1 MATVSPSTT
10 QDVGG
15 DDICFQLIWALT
27 TANFDGAP
35 VERPQWYDRVLLVT
49 GTFGGATVILEGS
62 ADGVTY
68 VPLKDANGTAISLTA
83 AGHFHLLG
91 TPRFVR
97 PRLSVVGA
105 GAALNVALLCRRPTD
120 MRV

>member
-1 MATVSPSTT
+1 MATPVSTNTNS
-10 QDVGG
+10 VGG
-15 DDICFQLIWALT
+15 DDICFLVSYPMT
-27 TANFDGAP
+27 TADHTGLA
-35 VERPQWYDRVLLVT
+35 VERPQWYDRVLVAT
-49 GTFGGATVILEGS
+49 GTWGGATLILEGS
-62 ADGVTY
+62 NDGTNF

-83 AGHFHLLG
+83 DGTFHLLG

-105 GAALNVALLCRRPTD
+105 GATITATLLCRRPTD